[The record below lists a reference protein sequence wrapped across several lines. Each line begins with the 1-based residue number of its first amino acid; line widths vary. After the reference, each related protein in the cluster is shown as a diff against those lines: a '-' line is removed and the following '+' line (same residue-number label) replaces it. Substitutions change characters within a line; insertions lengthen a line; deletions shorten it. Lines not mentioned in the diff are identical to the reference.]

1 MVAIGGKSKCDEC
14 MLVHYVISP
23 VMSQRTFPDRHLH
36 CLTSEGPTEF
46 LHDGEKSRP
55 PSTEHPYRLLN
66 MRSATTSANDT
77 AIVDDRT
84 AKARIRDAA
93 IHCFAENG
101 ISKTTVRKVAA
112 RAGVSPG
119 LVIHHFG
126 SMENLRAACDES
138 VVRAIREVK
147 ENAMS
152 AGPGLDV
159 FGLLH
164 DASIGSAARYLARVL
179 SSGSPTVD
187 GLVDDLVADAEAYFD
202 RGVETGMLRPSDDPR
217 GRAVVLVLWSLG
229 GLVLHDQFDR
239 LIGVDLT
246 DPDVGTSPNI
256 AAYMGPVYEILGTGI
271 FTEALAEHLQSVVAE
286 AGSGGSEPASTS
298 PPL

>member
-1 MVAIGGKSKCDEC
+1 MA
-14 MLVHYVISP
+14 
-23 VMSQRTFPDRHLH
+23 
-36 CLTSEGPTEF
+36 
-46 LHDGEKSRP
+46 
-55 PSTEHPYRLLN
+55 
-66 MRSATTSANDT
+66 
-77 AIVDDRT
+77 DDRT

-93 IHCFAENG
+93 IRCVAEDG
-101 ISKTTVRKVAA
+101 ISETTVRKVAA
-112 RAGVSPG
+112 SAGVSPG

-126 SMENLRAACDES
+126 SMENLRSACDEH
-138 VVRAIREVK
+138 VARAIREAK

-159 FGLLH
+159 FGMLR
-164 DASIGSAARYLARVL
+164 DTTIGSAARYLARVL
-179 SSGSPTVD
+179 SSGSPAVD
-187 GLVDDLVADAEAYFD
+187 SLVDDLIADAEGYFD

-229 GLVLHDQFDR
+229 GLVLHDHFNR

-246 DPDVGTSPNI
+246 DPDIGTSPNI

-286 AGSGGSEPASTS
+286 AGSGDSESASTS
-298 PPL
+298 PSP